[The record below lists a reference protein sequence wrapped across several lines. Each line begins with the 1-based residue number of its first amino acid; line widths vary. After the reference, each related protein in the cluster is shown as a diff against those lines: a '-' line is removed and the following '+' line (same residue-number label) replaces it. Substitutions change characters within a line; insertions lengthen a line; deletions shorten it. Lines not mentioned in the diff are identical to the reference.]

1 MSTIKNVV
9 TTATCC
15 VITAALVTVSYP
27 RIAYIQ
33 EAMKTF
39 RITKQSV
46 VAINSEI
53 AQIDSDLSTYGE
65 KYDNNSFSSNEE
77 LAKVMANLGGAKFVS
92 VTAVAEDA
100 GSDID
105 CAETAKLDDVVFF
118 SSTATK
124 MRFKYTVKDLAKF
137 TAALKNSAVPVI
149 SCSLNGPESVA
160 EVSVRTVAGDGAT
173 TNSDFN
179 TDKQRNGKD
188 ITNEL
193 SKSEKSDGLQVVK

>member
-39 RITKQSV
+39 KSTKQSV
-46 VAINSEI
+46 VTVNSEI

-65 KYDNNSFSSNEE
+65 KYDNSSFSSNEE
-77 LAKVMANLGGAKFVS
+77 LAKVMANLGGAKFIS
-92 VTAVAEDA
+92 ITAVAEDA

-124 MRFKYTVKDLAKF
+124 MRFKYSIKDLAKF
-137 TAALKNSAVPVI
+137 TAALKNSTIPII
-149 SCSLNGPESVA
+149 SCSLSGPESIA
-160 EVSVRTVAGDGAT
+160 EVSVRTVTSDSAT
-173 TNSDFN
+173 TNSEFN
-179 TDKQRNGKD
+179 KNKQRNGKD
-188 ITNEL
+188 ITDEL
-193 SKSEKSDGLQVVK
+193 SESEKSDGLQTVK